1 MTGPDVDVAVI
12 GDGPAGLALADA
24 CASRGLGVVVVGDDR
39 PWTATY
45 GMWVDEI
52 PDLLSGCFGH
62 VSPTVVVHGR
72 RRHVVEGAY
81 GVVDT
86 ATLWER
92 LDAAVERAAGR
103 ATGVQHFTWG
113 SRVLIGAAHVDA
125 RLIARASGSAGRPT
139 AWQTAY
145 GIVVDEPPPR
155 FDQDVVTLMDLRSV
169 VGGGAQPTFCY
180 VVPVAD
186 GWLVEETV
194 MAARPAVDPASLRDR
209 LAARVGAPVV
219 ESARRVEM
227 VVIPL
232 GGPLPNRRDPVVAF
246 GAAAGYTHPA
256 TGYSV
261 AMSLRA
267 APRVAGAIAEVVS
280 NGGLDTRGVWDAV
293 WPRAARRTR
302 LLHDHGLE
310 VLLRLSPNELSAFF
324 DAFFEL
330 PEPLWSAYLRVDAS
344 AADVSRAMTAVLR
357 RLPRPVRRRVL
368 ATTPWAS
375 MRRRGAP

>member
-12 GDGPAGLALADA
+12 GDGPAGLALAAA
-24 CASRGLGVVVVGDDR
+24 CASQALRVVVVGEDR

-45 GMWVDEI
+45 GMWVDDV
-52 PDLLSGCFGH
+52 PDLPVGCFGF
-62 VSPTVVVHGR
+62 VSPNVVVHGR
-72 RRHVVEGAY
+72 TRHMRDRAY
-81 GVVDT
+81 GVVD
-86 ATLWER
+86 
-92 LDAAVERAAGR
+92 AAALQAHLGGDLTRAVGR
-103 ATGVQHFTWG
+103 ATGIQHFTWG
-113 SRVLIGAAHVDA
+113 SRVLLCGGQVDA
-125 RLIARASGSAGRPT
+125 RLVARASGSAGRPA

-155 FDQDVVTLMDLRSV
+155 FDQDVVTLIDLRSV
-169 VGGGAQPTFCY
+169 GGVGEHPTFCY
-180 VVPVAD
+180 VVPVGD

-194 MAARPAVDPASLRDR
+194 MAARPEVDPLSLRDR
-209 LAARVGAPVV
+209 LAARIGPEVV
-219 ESARRVEM
+219 ASARRVET

-232 GGPLPNRRDPVVAF
+232 GGPLPNRRDPVIAF

-261 AMSLRA
+261 AASLRA
-267 APRVAGAIAEVVS
+267 APRVAEAIADTVHR
-280 NGGLDTRGVWDAV
+280 GGLDTRRVWQAV

-302 LLHDHGLE
+302 VLHDHGLE
-310 VLLRLSPNELSAFF
+310 VLLRLSPNELGAFF

-344 AADVSRAMTAVLR
+344 AGDVSRAMRAVLR

-368 ATTPWAS
+368 ATPPWAS
-375 MRRRGAP
+375 RRRRDGS

>member
-1 MTGPDVDVAVI
+1 M
-12 GDGPAGLALADA
+12 
-24 CASRGLGVVVVGDDR
+24 
-39 PWTATY
+39 
-45 GMWVDEI
+45 
-52 PDLLSGCFGH
+52 
-62 VSPTVVVHGR
+62 VVVHGR
-72 RRHVVEGAY
+72 RRHVVDRAY

-86 ATLWER
+86 AALR
-92 LDAAVERAAGR
+92 AHLGAGVERAAGR
-103 ATGVQHFTWG
+103 ASGVQHFTWG

-125 RLIARASGSAGRPT
+125 RLVARASGSAGRPA

-145 GIVVDEPPPR
+145 GIIVDEPPPR
-155 FDQDVVTLMDLRSV
+155 FDQEVVTLMDFRS
-169 VGGGAQPTFCY
+169 VGGGSDHPTFCY
-180 VVPVAD
+180 VVPVPD

-194 MAARPAVDPASLRDR
+194 MAARPPVDPASLRDR
-209 LAARVGAPVV
+209 LGARVGAQVV
-219 ESARRVEM
+219 ESARRVEA

-261 AMSLRA
+261 ATSLRA
-267 APRVAGAIAEVVS
+267 APRVAEAIANSVS
-280 NGGLDTRGVWDAV
+280 SGSLDARGVWGAV

-344 AADVSRAMTAVLR
+344 AADVSRAMAAVLR

-375 MRRRGAP
+375 MRRRGGP